1 MYIKKNNVD
10 INQYL
15 LRWENILS
23 TLSENAVYTV
33 LLVVGAYIIERHIL

>member
-33 LLVVGAYIIERHIL
+33 LLVVGAYIIE